1 MLDVEVKLNNR
12 PLTYLKGDSELPVL
26 MPNSMLHINPG
37 YLPELPAH
45 QLPDKDLRKRA
56 KFLLKCKEAMW
67 KRWTSEYVRSLR
79 EQH

>member
-1 MLDVEVKLNNR
+1 MLDVEVKLNNL

-26 MPNSMLHINPG
+26 TPNSMLHINPS

-56 KFLLKCKEAMW
+56 NSYLSAKKQCGSGGRLSM
-67 KRWTSEYVRSLR
+67 
-79 EQH
+79 